1 MSWRKRK
8 TDQKTKTQTILQAV
22 REEKNP
28 FRFME
33 QYTPLSPPELRL
45 YESIR
50 EGVPIIDSAIYKMI
64 RLTGGF
70 SFVCENKQ
78 AEKKLEEF
86 SKTVNVSGVGMGLE
100 NFASEYLDELLTY
113 GNAVGEIVLDG
124 ERSQIVGLYLAN
136 PEQVKIKEGKNPLE
150 VDFYVQGPLGIE
162 KVENKSMILFTALNP
177 KAGEYTG
184 TSILRSLPFVTDI
197 LLKIYTS
204 IGQNFDRIGNVRYA
218 VTYNPG
224 NDPTEKAYAPER
236 AKMIAKEWSE
246 GMSAGARGQVRDFI
260 SVGDVSIKV
269 IGADNQMIETD
280 VPVRQMLEQ
289 IVAKLSIP
297 PFLLG
302 LSWSTTER
310 MSQQQTDILVT
321 ELEYYRRL
329 LTPVLLKIART
340 YLRLSGYG
348 EEPQIVWNT
357 VTLKDEAEAA
367 KAKLY
372 SAQAEEI
379 LERLKGGEKNG
390 GN

>member
-1 MSWRKRK
+1 MAWWKRK
-8 TDQKTKTQTILQAV
+8 KEAKPETQTILQAV

-28 FRFME
+28 FRLIE
-33 QYTPLSPPELRL
+33 QYTPLSPPELKL

-50 EGVPIIDSAIYKMI
+50 EGVPIIDSAIYKII

-70 SFVCENKQ
+70 SFACRNKR
-78 AEKKLEEF
+78 AEEKLGEF
-86 SKTVNVSGVGMGLE
+86 VKTVNVSGVGMGLE
-100 NFASEYLDELLTY
+100 NFAAEYLDELLMY
-113 GNAVGEIVLDG
+113 GNAVGEIVLDRG
-124 ERSQIVGLYLAN
+124 RTQILGLYLAD
-136 PEQVKIKEGKNPLE
+136 PEQVKIKEGKHPLE
-150 VDFYVQGPLGIE
+150 VDFYVQGSGGME
-162 KVENKSMILFTALNP
+162 RVENKSMILFTALNP
-177 KAGEYTG
+177 KAGTCTG

-218 VTYNPG
+218 VTYKPG
-224 NDPTEKAYAPER
+224 SDPTEKAYAPER

-246 GMSAGARGQVRDFI
+246 GMSAGAGGQVRDFI
-260 SVGDVSIKV
+260 TVGDVSIKV

-329 LTPVLLKIART
+329 LSPVLLKIART
-340 YLRLSGYG
+340 YLRLQGYSD
-348 EEPQIVWNT
+348 EPEILWNT

-367 KAKLY
+367 KSKLY

-379 LERLKGGEKNG
+379 LTRIKGGG
-390 GN
+390 QSVGQ